1 MSQEE
6 RTVKH
11 LRKVLLRVEPI
22 GEDGSP
28 IGKGGTAPFAF
39 VFGVGSQGLSPLEM
53 ALEGAG
59 EGEERRI
66 PIPAGGAEALFGH
79 LAPPRLEPR
88 GAGGAARE
96 LRVVVERA
104 EPAGDREVI
113 QAMSEASACGS
124 DCCGH

>member
-1 MSQEE
+1 MRQEE

-28 IGKGGTAPFAF
+28 IGKDGSTSIEF
-39 VFGVGSQGLSPLEM
+39 VFGIGSQGLSPLEM
-53 ALEGAG
+53 ALEGCE
-59 EGEERRI
+59 EGEERHVAV
-66 PIPAGGAEALFGH
+66 PPDGVEALFGH
-79 LAPPRLEPR
+79 LEPPPLELR
-88 GAGGAARE
+88 GAGGTAQQ
-96 LRVVVERA
+96 LRVFVEGA

-113 QAMSEASACGS
+113 RAMSEASECGS